1 MLMTK
6 KEFIAK
12 YCENGGFVSKAEA
25 ERKLNALLDTIETV
39 LVDGNEV
46 NFIGWG
52 KWEVVERAK
61 RKVRNPQTGRKMT
74 VKAKKVVKFKPG
86 KKLVDKIAK

>member
-1 MLMTK
+1 MTK

-12 YCENGGFVSKAEA
+12 FYEAGEFSSKAEA
-25 ERKLNALLDTIETV
+25 ERKLNTLLETVEDV
-39 LVDGNEV
+39 LVDGDEV

-86 KKLVDKIAK
+86 KKLSDKISL

>member
-1 MLMTK
+1 MTK

-12 YCENGGFVSKAEA
+12 FYEAGEFSSKAET
-25 ERKLNALLDTIETV
+25 ERKLNILLETV
-39 LVDGNEV
+39 EDVLVGGEEV

-86 KKLVDKIAK
+86 KKLADKIAE

>member
-1 MLMTK
+1 MTK

-25 ERKLNALLDTIETV
+25 ERKLNALLDTIENI

-86 KKLVDKIAK
+86 KKLVDKIAN